1 MIEVHN
7 LSLSEILQSLPIRRG
22 EEIILVFS
30 ELKGLLNTAHSP
42 YSDKEYPP
50 LPLRWMPE
58 VVPCPRREGKEEK
71 WRAGRG
77 RRRNMKKG
85 KTGGRSTQ
93 KKRKMVLASYG
104 ASTGTCVAP
113 HLVGHVD
120 ALQDDI
126 ELLRLRRRHAALAPV
141 PHRSLS
147 FTRSSFR
154 PKK

>member
-1 MIEVHN
+1 MVKGQAFPTGLENPSSCRLREPQSRHLERGNLINPLIIIHN

-77 RRRNMKKG
+77 RRR
-85 KTGGRSTQ
+85 
-93 KKRKMVLASYG
+93 
-104 ASTGTCVAP
+104 
-113 HLVGHVD
+113 
-120 ALQDDI
+120 
-126 ELLRLRRRHAALAPV
+126 
-141 PHRSLS
+141 
-147 FTRSSFR
+147 
-154 PKK
+154 